1 LIKPKNGYRIFYSAF
16 SFALFFNQLE
26 TYPQLRIPFLKNKQK
41 NIILSVDKKNLSL
54 LTDTPIFGLNKMFFP
69 LREN

>member
-1 LIKPKNGYRIFYSAF
+1 
-16 SFALFFNQLE
+16 
-26 TYPQLRIPFLKNKQK
+26 
-41 NIILSVDKKNLSL
+41 LSVDKKNLSL